1 MVKGPMAD
9 ILGLGETHSGAEIV
23 DYVES
28 WIFNSDK
35 CFAIFRP

>member
-1 MVKGPMAD
+1 MCLAGAMHA
-9 ILGLGETHSGAEIV
+9 LGQRAEIV

-35 CFAIFRP
+35 CFAIFRS